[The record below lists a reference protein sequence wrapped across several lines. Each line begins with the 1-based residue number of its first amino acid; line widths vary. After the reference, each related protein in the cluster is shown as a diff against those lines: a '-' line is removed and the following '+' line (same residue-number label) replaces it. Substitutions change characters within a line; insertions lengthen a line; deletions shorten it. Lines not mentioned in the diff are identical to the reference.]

1 MAGAGFRA
9 VGSVLRRI
17 KLSSWLR
24 RRPSNPDGVM
34 SLVEHLYELRR
45 RLLIAL
51 AAVAVTS
58 AFGVFWYNQN
68 LFGIPSLGEILRQ
81 PYCSL
86 PSNLRVDLSHDG
98 SCRLLAINPFDQIM
112 LRFKVGLLAGVV
124 LACPVWLHQIWAF
137 ITPGLYAH
145 ERRYAVGFVAP
156 AAALFVG
163 GAVLAYFIYSQGL
176 KFLLKAG
183 GEFQI
188 TALDGEAYFDVM
200 CNLLVIFGVSFE
212 LPLLVVALNFTGV
225 LPYAK
230 ISAWRRG
237 IIFGLFVFAA
247 IVTPGQDPFSMLA
260 LALALTVLFEM
271 AAQIAHVREWR
282 KGRTE
287 QSEPEISDDEAAP
300 IGPVTPVASDSSDD
314 QPYADIT

>member
-1 MAGAGFRA
+1 
-9 VGSVLRRI
+9 
-17 KLSSWLR
+17 
-24 RRPSNPDGVM
+24 M

-45 RLLIAL
+45 RLLISL
-51 AAVAVTS
+51 AAVALTTV
-58 AFGVFWYNQN
+58 FGVLWYNESI
-68 LFGIPSLGEILRQ
+68 LGIPSLGEILRQ

-86 PSNLRVDLSHDG
+86 PQNLRVDLSHDG

-137 ITPGLYAH
+137 ITPGLYTH
-145 ERRYAVGFVAP
+145 ERRYAAGFVVP
-156 AAALFVG
+156 AAVLFMG
-163 GAVLAYFIYSQGL
+163 GAVLAYLIYSQGL
-176 KFLLKAG
+176 KFLLQAG

-188 TALDGEAYFDVM
+188 TALDGEAYFNVL

-230 ISAWRRG
+230 ISEWRRG

-247 IVTPGQDPFSMLA
+247 IATPGQDPFSMIA
-260 LALALTVLFEM
+260 LALALTILFEI

-282 KGRTE
+282 KGRKA
-287 QSEPEISDDEAAP
+287 QHEPELSDDEAAP
-300 IGPVTPVASDSSDD
+300 IDPAGPVGSAAPIASEGSDD